1 MKQAIAK
8 ADVLLEALPYLRSFA
23 GKTFVIKY
31 GGSIQDMPGGE
42 ESVVQDII
50 FLSSVGIWPVV
61 IHGGGREISDAQKKT
76 GVQPRFVQGLRVT
89 DPRTMGVIDRVLGR
103 INSRIVS
110 TLGKHGGRGA
120 GFSGRRGGGVVR
132 AAKMRLKGAHAR
144 EDLGRV
150 GAVSG
155 FRVGPLMRAH
165 ARGGIPVLS
174 SIAVGGSGIWN
185 VNADD
190 VAGALAGRLRAAKLI
205 LMTDVPGI
213 QDGQGNLLTSVKS
226 AQARHLIRAGVITR
240 GMIPKVRSCL
250 SALDRGVGKAH
261 IIDGRLRHSLLLE
274 IFTTRGVGTE
284 LLR

>member
-8 ADVLLEALPYLRSFA
+8 ADVLLEALPYIRSFA

-103 INSRIVS
+103 INARIVAA
-110 TLGKHGGRGA
+110 LERFGGRGA

-132 AAKMRLKGAHAR
+132 AVRMRLKGAHAK

-150 GAVSG
+150 GEVSG
-155 FRVGPLMRAH
+155 FRTGALLG
-165 ARGGIPVLS
+165 ARSRGAIPILS
-174 SIAVGGSGIWN
+174 SVAVGGGGIWN

-190 VAGALAGRLRAAKLI
+190 VAGALAGRLKAAKLI

-213 QDGQGNLLTSVKS
+213 QDGQGNLLTSMKV

-250 SALDRGVGKAH
+250 AALGRGVGKAH
-261 IIDGRLRHSLLLE
+261 NIDGRLRHSLLLE
-274 IFTTRGVGTE
+274 IFTTGGVGTE